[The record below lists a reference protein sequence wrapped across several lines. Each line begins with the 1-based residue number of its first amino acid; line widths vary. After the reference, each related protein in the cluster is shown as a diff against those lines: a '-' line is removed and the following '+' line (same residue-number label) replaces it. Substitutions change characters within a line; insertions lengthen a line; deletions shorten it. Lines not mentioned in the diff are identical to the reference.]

1 MERRQGL
8 RREGVRHSPFSIPHS
23 QFRDVSPF
31 SIFNFQFRKSQPDD
45 TPVLPC
51 AAGPMP
57 KISILGS
64 TGSVG
69 VNTLAVVDAFPDELS
84 VVGLA
89 AGGNVELL
97 AEQIERYRPEVVS
110 VRSEGDVDRLRDLV
124 RYPLT
129 IIPGIEGACAVASLD
144 SADAVIAAIVGAAGI
159 PPVYAALRAGKRVG
173 IANKE
178 VLVAAGDVM
187 TRAAREHGGEI
198 LPVDSEH
205 NAVHQAIR
213 CGRHEEI
220 LRIILTASGG
230 PFLNRDL
237 ATFGEISIE
246 AALAHPTW
254 KMGSKISIDSAT
266 MMNKGLEVIEAHHLF
281 ALPVDQIDIT
291 IHPQSIVHSMVEYVD
306 GSIIAQLSTTDMKFP
321 IQYALLYPERV
332 PAPFARLDLA
342 QIRTLEFLPVDPR
355 RFPAVDLAYAACREG
370 GSMPAVLNAAN
381 EIAVERFLAGELPFV
396 RIVDITGRVL
406 DAHAG
411 NSEPIQSV
419 EQALYWDSWARVTAR
434 GIDVA
439 D

>member
-1 MERRQGL
+1 MRS
-8 RREGVRHSPFSIPHS
+8 V
-23 QFRDVSPF
+23 
-31 SIFNFQFRKSQPDD
+31 
-45 TPVLPC
+45 
-51 AAGPMP
+51 
-57 KISILGS
+57 SILGS

-69 VNTLAVVDAFPDELS
+69 RSTLAVVDAFPDQAR

-89 AGGNVELL
+89 AGANIELL
-97 AEQIERYRPEVVS
+97 AEQVRRYRPELVS
-110 VRSEGDVDRLRDLV
+110 VRDAEDMEKLRALV
-124 RYPLT
+124 
-129 IIPGIEGACAVASLD
+129 PGVRVVCDASAVAALE
-144 SADAVIAAIVGAAGI
+144 SADTVIAAIVGAAGI

-187 TRAAREHGGEI
+187 TRTAREFGGEI

-213 CGRHEEI
+213 CGTHPEV

-230 PFLNRDL
+230 PFLRRDL
-237 ATFGEISIE
+237 STFGDITIE

-281 ALPVDQIDIT
+281 AMPVDQIDIL

-321 IQYALLYPERV
+321 IQYALLYPDRV
-332 PAPFARLDLA
+332 TAPFARLDLA
-342 QIRTLEFLPVDPR
+342 KIRTLDFLPVEAH
-355 RFPAVDLAYAACREG
+355 RFPAVDLAYAACRAG

-381 EIAVERFLAGELPFV
+381 EIAVERFLAGELPFTS
-396 RIVDITGRVL
+396 IVEIVSRVL
-406 DAHAG
+406 DRHAG
-411 NSEPIQSV
+411 SVAPITSV
-419 EQALYWDSWARVTAR
+419 EDALHWDAWARNQAR

-439 D
+439 VRR

>member
-1 MERRQGL
+1 M
-8 RREGVRHSPFSIPHS
+8 
-23 QFRDVSPF
+23 
-31 SIFNFQFRKSQPDD
+31 KS
-45 TPVLPC
+45 
-51 AAGPMP
+51 
-57 KISILGS
+57 ISILGS

-69 VNTLAVVDAFPDELS
+69 RSTLAVVDAFPERLR

-89 AGGNVELL
+89 AGANVELL
-97 AEQIERYRPEVVS
+97 AEQIERYRPELVS
-110 VRSEGDVDRLRDLV
+110 VRSVEDAERLRALV
-124 RYPLT
+124 SHRVE
-129 IIPGIEGACAVASLD
+129 IVPGIEGACAVAAMP

-159 PPVYAALRAGKRVG
+159 PPVYEALRAGKRVC

-187 TRAAREHGGEI
+187 TRAAREFGGEI

-205 NAVHQAIR
+205 NAVHQALR
-213 CGRHEEI
+213 CGLHSEVE
-220 LRIILTASGG
+220 RIILTASGG

-237 ATFGEISIE
+237 ATFDDISVE

-254 KMGSKISIDSAT
+254 RMGNKISIDSAT

-281 ALPVDQIDIT
+281 DVHVDRIDIA

-321 IQYALLYPERV
+321 IQYALLYPDRV
-332 PAPFARLDLA
+332 AAPFARLDLA
-342 QIRTLEFLPVDPR
+342 KMRTLDFLTVDPR
-355 RFPAVDLAYAACREG
+355 RFPAVELAYESSRAG

-396 RIVDITGRVL
+396 GIVDIVRRVL
-406 DAHAG
+406 DKHAG
-411 NSEPIQSV
+411 NVSEIASV
-419 EQALYWDSWARVTAR
+419 DDALSWDAWARNEAR

-439 D
+439 VRR